1 MCIRDSITTAKLASP
16 TRIASPLETDCP
28 GFTETEYEG
37 EPIGF
42 IKTVPFDFITLPM
55 VSADSIFEKIIKINR
70 ILFFI
75 IENISVLLDDN
86 LSINIR
92 NLSALVHKL
101 IWTVFLTSFP
111 IFSFACFTNTWI
123 HAVCRI

>member
-1 MCIRDSITTAKLASP
+1 MSSLNKIFIITFILSISFASDLSSKNITTAKLASP
-16 TRIASPLETDCP
+16 TRIASPLETACP

-55 VSADSIFEKIIKINR
+55 VSAKSVFEKIIKINR

-75 IENISVLLDDN
+75 IANISVLLNGN
-86 LSINIR
+86 L
-92 NLSALVHKL
+92 
-101 IWTVFLTSFP
+101 
-111 IFSFACFTNTWI
+111 
-123 HAVCRI
+123 